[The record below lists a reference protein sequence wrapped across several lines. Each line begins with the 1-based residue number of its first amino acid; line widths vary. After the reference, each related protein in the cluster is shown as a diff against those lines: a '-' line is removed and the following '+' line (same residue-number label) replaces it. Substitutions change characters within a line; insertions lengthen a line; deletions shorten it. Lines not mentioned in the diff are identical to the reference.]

1 MEYHYDYHNDR
12 DGAQPPHQPNTP
24 QRTPNPNGQSN
35 DFGAWLLI
43 GIMFLV
49 AWPVGLILLIKK
61 LTDNPKTKRAAANT
75 AAQVRSRAQQ
85 TRTQAQQSAPQTAP
99 SVQQARPA
107 QPKKQSAVQKVTQ
120 TPQPSAGGAKALK
133 IVGIVLAALGGA
145 ALLNVAANDLGYA
158 IQYGEWWYFLRQL
171 FYPVGLLSGGL
182 SLLIG
187 SAVMKRKMRRYAK
200 YLACAGTRDTIPL
213 AHLMKA
219 AEVGEAKAERDL
231 EAMVEKGMWGP
242 DAYLD
247 RGNDMLFRTQA
258 AANAYFSAKR
268 AGEQRQAA
276 ETAAQNADGYEGM
289 LLAIRRAN
297 DRIDDEVLSAK
308 IDRLETV
315 TGQIFKVIQEQP
327 AKKNQASTFLN
338 YYLPTTQ
345 KLLDSYRK
353 SGREVPFVDDIY
365 ASFPTN
371 ERDDCK
377 KVLENLVSC
386 GELVMLTPQLFY
398 HKDIYEEVCAL
409 TRDFFEGHPAF
420 TLAEYRDLLGTS
432 RKYALAILE
441 FFDKTKVTKMVGDH
455 REVIGSL

>member
-1 MEYHYDYHNDR
+1 MEYHYDYHHDQNGSR
-12 DGAQPPHQPNTP
+12 QPQPPRQPDPP

-61 LTDNPKTKRAAANT
+61 LTDDPKAKKAAANT
-75 AAQVRSRAQQ
+75 AAQVRNHAQQ
-85 TRTQAQQSAPQTAP
+85 AQARQGFQQAAQSTRQTGSAQQQP
-99 SVQQARPA
+99 VQQRPVQ
-107 QPKKQSAVQKVTQ
+107 QPKKQSAVRKVTQ

-133 IVGIVLAALGGA
+133 IIGIILAALGGA
-145 ALLNVAANDLGYA
+145 AMMNVVYNDLSYA
-158 IQYGEWWYFLRQL
+158 VNYQAWWHFLREL

-187 SAVMKRKMRRYAK
+187 SAFMKRKMRRYAK
-200 YLACAGTRDTIPL
+200 YLACAGTRDAIPL

-242 DAYLD
+242 EAYLD

-268 AGEQRQAA
+268 ADQQRQAA
-276 ETAAQNADGYEGM
+276 EEAARNADGYEGM

-297 DRIDDEVLSAK
+297 DRIDDAELSAK
-308 IDRLETV
+308 IDRLEAV
-315 TGQIFKVIQEQP
+315 TGQIFKIIQEKP

-345 KLLDSYRK
+345 KLLDSYADFEETGV
-353 SGREVPFVDDIY
+353 SGQNLDQAKTRIADTMDNIIVGFERQLDMLYQDTAMDIDSDIRVMETMLRRDTATAADD
-365 ASFPTN
+365 FGL
-371 ERDDCK
+371 D
-377 KVLENLVSC
+377 
-386 GELVMLTPQLFY
+386 G
-398 HKDIYEEVCAL
+398 
-409 TRDFFEGHPAF
+409 
-420 TLAEYRDLLGTS
+420 GT
-432 RKYALAILE
+432 AVQMPGTEIE
-441 FFDKTKVTKMVGDH
+441 
-455 REVIGSL
+455 

>member
-12 DGAQPPHQPNTP
+12 DGAQPPRQSNTP

-61 LTDNPKTKRAAANT
+61 LTDNPQKVKKVASDT

-85 TRTQAQQSAPQTAP
+85 AQARTQQTQSAK
-99 SVQQARPA
+99 PA
-107 QPKKQSAVQKVTQ
+107 QTKKQSAVQKVTQ

-200 YLACAGTRDTIPL
+200 YLACAGTRDAIPL

-327 AKKNQASTFLN
+327 
-338 YYLPTTQ
+338 TQ
-345 KLLDSYRK
+345 KLLDSYADFEEAGVSGQNLDQAK
-353 SGREVPFVDDIY
+353 SRIADTMDNIIAGFEHQLDALYQDAAMDIDSDIRVMETMLRRDTATAADD
-365 ASFPTN
+365 FGL
-371 ERDDCK
+371 D
-377 KVLENLVSC
+377 
-386 GELVMLTPQLFY
+386 G
-398 HKDIYEEVCAL
+398 
-409 TRDFFEGHPAF
+409 
-420 TLAEYRDLLGTS
+420 GT
-432 RKYALAILE
+432 AVQMPDTEIE
-441 FFDKTKVTKMVGDH
+441 
-455 REVIGSL
+455 

>member
-12 DGAQPPHQPNTP
+12 DGAQPPRQSNTP

-75 AAQVRSRAQQ
+75 AAQVRSRVQQ

-315 TGQIFKVIQEQP
+315 TSQIFKVIQEQP
-327 AKKNQASTFLN
+327 EIPMRIS
-338 YYLPTTQ
+338 
-345 KLLDSYRK
+345 
-353 SGREVPFVDDIY
+353 
-365 ASFPTN
+365 
-371 ERDDCK
+371 
-377 KVLENLVSC
+377 
-386 GELVMLTPQLFY
+386 
-398 HKDIYEEVCAL
+398 
-409 TRDFFEGHPAF
+409 
-420 TLAEYRDLLGTS
+420 
-432 RKYALAILE
+432 
-441 FFDKTKVTKMVGDH
+441 
-455 REVIGSL
+455 

>member
-1 MEYHYDYHNDR
+1 MEYHYDYRGDQSGSR
-12 DGAQPPHQPNTP
+12 QPQQPNTP
-24 QRTPNPNGQSN
+24 QRTPNPNGQNN
-35 DFGAWLLI
+35 DLGAWLLI

-61 LTDNPKTKRAAANT
+61 LTDDPKAKKT
-75 AAQVRSRAQQ
+75 AAQTRNRVQQAQTQARQNFQQ
-85 TRTQAQQSAPQTAP
+85 TAQSA
-99 SVQQARPA
+99 QQARPA
-107 QPKKQSAVQKVTQ
+107 QQPVQQRPVQQPKKQSAVQKVTQ

-133 IVGIVLAALGGA
+133 IIGIILAALGGA

-158 IQYGEWWYFLRQL
+158 IQYSEWWYFLRQL
-171 FYPVGLLSGGL
+171 FYPVGLLAGGV

-200 YLACAGTRDTIPL
+200 YLACAGTRDAIPL

-327 AKKNQASTFLN
+327 AKKNQAGTFLN

-345 KLLDSYRK
+345 KLLDSYADFEEAGV
-353 SGREVPFVDDIY
+353 SGQ
-365 ASFPTN
+365 
-371 ERDDCK
+371 
-377 KVLENLVSC
+377 NLDQAKARIQETMDNIIA
-386 GELVMLTPQLFY
+386 GFEHQLDEL
-398 HKDIYEEVCAL
+398 
-409 TRDFFEGHPAF
+409 
-420 TLAEYRDLLGTS
+420 YRDAALDIDSDIRVMETMLKRDTSTVADDFGLDGGT
-432 RKYALAILE
+432 AVQMPG
-441 FFDKTKVTKMVGDH
+441 T
-455 REVIGSL
+455 EVE

>member
-61 LTDNPKTKRAAANT
+61 LTDDPKAKKT
-75 AAQVRSRAQQ
+75 AAQTRNRVQQAQTQARQNFQQAAQSAQQ
-85 TRTQAQQSAPQTAP
+85 TRPAQQQP
-99 SVQQARPA
+99 VQ

-133 IVGIVLAALGGA
+133 IIGIILAALGGA

-158 IQYGEWWYFLRQL
+158 IQYSEWWYFLRQL
-171 FYPVGLLSGGL
+171 FYPVGLLAGGV

-200 YLACAGTRDTIPL
+200 YLACAGTRDAIPL

-247 RGNDMLFRTQA
+247 RGNDMLFRSQDV
-258 AANAYFSAKR
+258 ANAYFAECRASSA
-268 AGEQRQAA
+268 RQTAQSAA
-276 ETAAQNADGYEGM
+276 VPEAQGDEGT
-289 LLAIRRAN
+289 LAAIRRAN
-297 DRIDDEVLSAK
+297 DRIDDPVLSAK
-308 IDRLETV
+308 IDRLEAITR
-315 TGQIFKVIQEQP
+315 QIFKVIQEEP
-327 AKKNQASTFLN
+327 AKKSKASTFLN

-345 KLLDSYRK
+345 KLLDSYADFEEAGV
-353 SGREVPFVDDIY
+353 SGQ
-365 ASFPTN
+365 
-371 ERDDCK
+371 
-377 KVLENLVSC
+377 NLDQAKARIQETMDNIIA
-386 GELVMLTPQLFY
+386 GFEHQLDEL
-398 HKDIYEEVCAL
+398 
-409 TRDFFEGHPAF
+409 
-420 TLAEYRDLLGTS
+420 YRDAAMDIDSDIRVMETMLKRDTSTVADDFGLDGGT
-432 RKYALAILE
+432 AVQMP
-441 FFDKTKVTKMVGDH
+441 DT
-455 REVIGSL
+455 EVE

>member
-1 MEYHYDYHNDR
+1 MEYHYDYRNDK

-61 LTDNPKTKRAAANT
+61 LTDDPKAKKT
-75 AAQVRSRAQQ
+75 AAQTRNRVQQAQ
-85 TRTQAQQSAPQTAP
+85 TQARQNFQQAAQSA
-99 SVQQARPA
+99 QQARPA
-107 QPKKQSAVQKVTQ
+107 QQQPVQQPKKQSAVQKVTQ

-133 IVGIVLAALGGA
+133 IIGIILAALGGA

-158 IQYGEWWYFLRQL
+158 IQYSEWWYFLRQL
-171 FYPVGLLSGGL
+171 FYPVGLLAGGV

-200 YLACAGTRDTIPL
+200 YLACAGTRDAIPL

-345 KLLDSYRK
+345 KLLDSYADFEEAGVSGQNLDQAK
-353 SGREVPFVDDIY
+353 SRIADTMDNIIAGFEHQLDALYQDAAMDIDSDIRVMETMLRRDTATAADD
-365 ASFPTN
+365 FGL
-371 ERDDCK
+371 D
-377 KVLENLVSC
+377 
-386 GELVMLTPQLFY
+386 G
-398 HKDIYEEVCAL
+398 
-409 TRDFFEGHPAF
+409 
-420 TLAEYRDLLGTS
+420 GT
-432 RKYALAILE
+432 AVQMPDTEIE
-441 FFDKTKVTKMVGDH
+441 
-455 REVIGSL
+455 